1 MTAPML
7 RSTMRTVARAAERAF
22 GGADSGSGGNRA
34 MARVCKG
41 RPWPGSSHRGSSMSA
56 NRGNETGRA
65 GVQEIMR
72 SGEALPGGLATALR
86 AMAGRAGRQPR

>member
-1 MTAPML
+1 
-7 RSTMRTVARAAERAF
+7 
-22 GGADSGSGGNRA
+22 
-34 MARVCKG
+34 
-41 RPWPGSSHRGSSMSA
+41 MSA